1 MRVTPVSVGIGVM
14 QFIHSMYTI
23 HIFDEEY
30 QSFVCTTT
38 ERVVDLQE
46 ELELIL

>member
-1 MRVTPVSVGIGVM
+1 VFTTVSVGISVI

-38 ERVVDLQE
+38 VRVIDLQE
-46 ELELIL
+46 ELELI